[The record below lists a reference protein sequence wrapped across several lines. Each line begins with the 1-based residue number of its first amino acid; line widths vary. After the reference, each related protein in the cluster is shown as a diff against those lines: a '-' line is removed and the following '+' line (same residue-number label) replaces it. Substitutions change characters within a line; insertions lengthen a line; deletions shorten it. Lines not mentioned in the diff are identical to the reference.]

1 MKILFCQT
9 QFKMGGQQ
17 KVLLTLARELSKD
30 HDVTIYYENHN
41 FFNLNGLKTIQP
53 SKSFYFS
60 VKKCA
65 KEKVQKENSC

>member
-53 SKSFYFS
+53 SKFIQGINLFISLLRN
-60 VKKCA
+60 VLI
-65 KEKVQKENSC
+65 